1 MVLSPV
7 QFGVVWCGSY
17 FGVTY
22 IGCHSESGV
31 IWVVSLTVPA
41 KLTPAL
47 PRTEC
52 TPESRMQFSSNLPGM
67 NRTLSALDASFAARS
82 SGIER
87 HCLVALSSVFVLAN
101 RLPTSQSPSHRY
113 DSTFRE
119 VPTKKVAVVRAIAE
133 ILASMYAR
141 SVLTAVFVSR

>member
-1 MVLSPV
+1 MLPGGRLKPRDPFGCADSKSRPRQSLKPSLLVITRTWGLSPV
-7 QFGVVWCGSY
+7 QFGVIWCGSY

-47 PRTEC
+47 LRTEC

-87 HCLVALSSVFVLAN
+87 HCLVALSSVLVLAN
-101 RLPTSQSPSHRY
+101 RLPTSQSPSH
-113 DSTFRE
+113 
-119 VPTKKVAVVRAIAE
+119 
-133 ILASMYAR
+133 
-141 SVLTAVFVSR
+141 